1 MIKIYLII
9 SIIIISS
16 CSTTSGQEKY
26 EQRINDLSRNVEV
39 EVDEFYGTKT
49 VKLKLIDQVAGAV
62 EFDDPQEKITWNMWT
77 GASAGCKFGGGAMFA
92 PMLKIDYRLTGGG
105 NRSVRIVTMLSDLTP
120 RYGDVYSIKIGN
132 NAPIDIN
139 SNGDWKKE
147 YPEEVV
153 FGTEQPWFVS
163 FSNLENKH
171 IRILEQLSDQEK
183 LGLNNIIY
191 SMKREGTNSSGNR
204 RQKTSDCRVVNNG
217 RFTYILDRYNYMENF
232 GL

>member
-1 MIKIYLII
+1 MAAATIGE
-9 SIIIISS
+9 
-16 CSTTSGQEKY
+16 TV
-26 EQRINDLSRNVEV
+26 EQQAGVYDLSR
-39 EVDEFYGTKT
+39 FLAT
-49 VKLKLIDQVAGAV
+49 
-62 EFDDPQEKITWNMWT
+62 
-77 GASAGCKFGGGAMFA
+77 
-92 PMLKIDYRLTGGG
+92 
-105 NRSVRIVTMLSDLTP
+105 LSLFENP
-120 RYGDVYSIKIGN
+120 
-132 NAPIDIN
+132 
-139 SNGDWKKE
+139 
-147 YPEEVV
+147 EVV

-217 RFTYILDRYNYMENF
+217 RFTYILDRYNYIENL